1 MAGRRGGGRAPR
13 HGRLD
18 RARALDH
25 AAATLT
31 AAPCAPPRGSGSL
44 PAASPSDRGDHMGAD
59 RARIGI
65 IGAGAIGCVVGG
77 LLKRAGHDVTL
88 VDPWP
93 EHVEQ
98 IKSAGLRLSGSCGE
112 HVVPIT
118 ALHLHE
124 LATVREPFEAVF
136 VAVKSYDTEWATQ
149 LAVDYLR
156 RPDGVVVDFQNGIN
170 DHRVAAVAGRE
181 RTLGCV
187 ILISAGM
194 YEAAHAIRTDRGS
207 AAFKIGEH
215 DGRDSPRAR
224 RLAAIMSEVAP
235 AVVTTNLWGER
246 WSKLALNCMLNPL
259 AGLSGLG
266 TAEVRSESVPRRVAA
281 HLGAE
286 VVRVGTALGHRI
298 EPILGIAAQ
307 RFAAATDSSAIE
319 VLGKEIAADAAS
331 RSGGRPSMLQDVMKG
346 RRTEIDYLNG
356 FVAAEGRAVGIA
368 TPFNDAVVD
377 AFHAYPVGALTA
389 APRTL
394 LALPPRLIEGAL
406 GVFFLGMIP
415 ARRWLATRGLG
426 LRPRHLLVI
435 GAAVGFLTGIVV
447 TTGPITAPIFLSYG
461 LVKGAFI

>member
-1 MAGRRGGGRAPR
+1 
-13 HGRLD
+13 
-18 RARALDH
+18 
-25 AAATLT
+25 
-31 AAPCAPPRGSGSL
+31 
-44 PAASPSDRGDHMGAD
+44 MGAD

-124 LATVREPFEAVF
+124 LATVRDPFEAVF

-215 DGRDSPRAR
+215 DGSDSPRAR
-224 RLAAIMSEVAP
+224 RLAAIMSDVAP

-266 TAEVRSESVPRRVAA
+266 TAEVRSEPLTRRLAA

-298 EPILGIAAQ
+298 EPILGIAAH
-307 RFAAATDSSAIE
+307 RFADATDSSAIE
-319 VLGKEIAADAAS
+319 ILGKEIAADAAS

-377 AFHAYPVGALTA
+377 AFHAFPVGTLSA
-389 APRTL
+389 APRNLDPLVRL
-394 LALPPRLIEGAL
+394 LA
-406 GVFFLGMIP
+406 
-415 ARRWLATRGLG
+415 
-426 LRPRHLLVI
+426 
-435 GAAVGFLTGIVV
+435 
-447 TTGPITAPIFLSYG
+447 
-461 LVKGAFI
+461 